1 MRLLL
6 VEDDIDLQTNLKHHL
21 LEANYTVDLA
31 SDGEEGLFQASE
43 YAYDAAIIDVGLPK
57 LDGIS
62 LITELRA
69 QQISFPILVLTA
81 RDSWQDKVA
90 GLDAG
95 ADDYLTKPFHPQELV
110 ARLKAL
116 IRRSA
121 GKASPLVHN
130 GPFSINT
137 SSYEVCKDERPI
149 NLSGSEYKLFEF
161 LMLHQ
166 GEVKSKTV
174 LTEHIYDQDFDL
186 DSNVIEVF
194 IGRLRKKLDPDN
206 HYNLIE
212 TLRGQGYRLRSLAGE
227 TANDPENPANS
238 AMAGRNADKRHE

>member
-6 VEDDIDLQTNLKHHL
+6 VEDDKSLQDNLKTHL
-21 LEANYTVDLA
+21 QQANFSVDIA
-31 SDGEEGLFQASE
+31 DDGEEGLFQATE
-43 YAYDAAIIDVGLPK
+43 YQYDAAIIDVGLPK

-62 LITELRA
+62 LITRIRNLN
-69 QQISFPILVLTA
+69 IDYPVLILTA
-81 RDSWQDKVA
+81 RDGWQDKVE

-110 ARLKAL
+110 ARINAL
-116 IRRSA
+116 IRRSV
-121 GKASPLVHN
+121 GKASPLISN

-137 SSYEVCKDERPI
+137 STLEVKKGAEVI
-149 NLSGSEYKLFEF
+149 TLSGSEYKLFEY
-161 LMLHQ
+161 LMLHT

-194 IGRLRKKLDPDN
+194 IRRLRKKLDGDN
-206 HYNLIE
+206 QYGLIE
-212 TLRGQGYRLRSLAGE
+212 TLRGQGYRL
-227 TANDPENPANS
+227 
-238 AMAGRNADKRHE
+238 KRLEQV

>member
-6 VEDDIDLQTNLKHHL
+6 VEDDIALQSNLKQHL
-21 LEANYTVDLA
+21 IDAKYSIDVA
-31 SDGEEGLFQASE
+31 SDGEEGMFQALE
-43 YAYDAAIIDVGLPK
+43 YDYDAAIIDVGLPK
-57 LDGIS
+57 LNGIA
-62 LITELRA
+62 LIRNVREQKRD
-69 QQISFPILVLTA
+69 FPILILTA
-81 RDSWQDKVA
+81 RDSWQDKVE

-121 GKASPLVHN
+121 GKASPMIYN
-130 GPFSINT
+130 GPFSLNT
-137 SSYEVCKDERPI
+137 SSLEVRKDEQLI
-149 NLSGSEYKLFEF
+149 NLSGSEYKLFEL

-166 GEVKSKTV
+166 GEVKSKTT

-194 IGRLRKKLDPDN
+194 ILRLRKKLDPDN
-206 HYNLIE
+206 RYNLIE
-212 TLRGQGYRLRSLAGE
+212 TLRGQGYRLRVL
-227 TANDPENPANS
+227 TPEQGS
-238 AMAGRNADKRHE
+238 DE